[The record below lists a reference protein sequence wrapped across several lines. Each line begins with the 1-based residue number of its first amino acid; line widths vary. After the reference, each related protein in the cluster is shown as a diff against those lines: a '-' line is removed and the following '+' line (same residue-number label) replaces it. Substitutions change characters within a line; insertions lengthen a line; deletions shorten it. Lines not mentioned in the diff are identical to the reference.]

1 MERLFSR
8 YAGVTFVFLLGLG
21 LGILGCP
28 GWGSSEW
35 LKDSNSHD
43 SLEEKLRSLLSTGM
57 DQSKDPHDLRR
68 LASLYLDLGYGV
80 YVDPEEKKEAFREGA
95 RLAGKALEQE
105 ESSADAHFLY
115 AANLGSV
122 AELESVIFGALRI
135 QEIKRH
141 VQRALE
147 LDATSA
153 PAHHMLGRLYEELP
167 WFLGGDQEAAG
178 EHLKQ
183 AVLLDRLYVL
193 GHLDLGR
200 WYLKQGYHHDAVQ
213 EFTWVVETP
222 PCENVW
228 IWERMHRPQAQEL
241 LRQLTILEGR
251 GHSP

>member
-1 MERLFSR
+1 
-8 YAGVTFVFLLGLG
+8 
-21 LGILGCP
+21 
-28 GWGSSEW
+28 
-35 LKDSNSHD
+35 
-43 SLEEKLRSLLSTGM
+43 
-57 DQSKDPHDLRR
+57 
-68 LASLYLDLGYGV
+68 
-80 YVDPEEKKEAFREGA
+80 
-95 RLAGKALEQE
+95 
-105 ESSADAHFLY
+105 
-115 AANLGSV
+115 
-122 AELESVIFGALRI
+122 
-135 QEIKRH
+135 
-141 VQRALE
+141 
-147 LDATSA
+147 
-153 PAHHMLGRLYEELP
+153 MLGRLYEELP

-251 GHSP
+251 GIVPEGSLENVGILWLDSLCWLWENFPGFL